1 MGCWAIRTNAIVDPF
16 ETNSIYRQRV
26 IIEKGFNQL
35 KNEVDGS
42 RLEAT
47 ESAYRGK
54 LFIYT
59 LAQSLRMNMLVT
71 AREAQRANKDLKVP
85 EESLSKLI
93 GQLGSIQARKHR
105 STDTFVTGAVAKKR
119 RDLLALLRIEKLPK
133 YFDRF

>member
-1 MGCWAIRTNAIVDPF
+1 MGCWAIRTNAIDDPF
-16 ETNSIYRQRV
+16 ETNSIYRQRD

-71 AREAQRANKDLKVP
+71 ARERRGLIKA
-85 EESLSKLI
+85 SKYP
-93 GQLGSIQARKHR
+93 R
-105 STDTFVTGAVAKKR
+105 S
-119 RDLLALLRIEKLPK
+119 P
-133 YFDRF
+133 

>member
-1 MGCWAIRTNAIVDPF
+1 MGCWAIRTNAIDDPF
-16 ETNSIYRQRV
+16 ETNSIYRQRD

-35 KNEVDGS
+35 KNEVGGS

-105 STDTFVTGAVAKKR
+105 STDTFVTGAVGEEAPGPAR
-119 RDLLALLRIEKLPK
+119 ASSH
-133 YFDRF
+133 

>member
-16 ETNSIYRQRV
+16 ETNSIYRQRD

-35 KNEVDGS
+35 KNEVGGS

-71 AREAQRANKDLKVP
+71 ARE
-85 EESLSKLI
+85 E
-93 GQLGSIQARKHR
+93 QAHR
-105 STDTFVTGAVAKKR
+105 SVG
-119 RDLLALLRIEKLPK
+119 EYSGPK
-133 YFDRF
+133 APLDRYVCNGSGGEEAPGPARASSH

>member
-1 MGCWAIRTNAIVDPF
+1 MGCWAIRTNAIDDPF
-16 ETNSIYRQRV
+16 ETNSIYRQRD

-42 RLEAT
+42 RLGAT

-71 AREAQRANKDLKVP
+71 AREAQRANKGLKVP

>member
-16 ETNSIYRQRV
+16 ETNSIYRQRD

-35 KNEVDGS
+35 KNEVGGS

-59 LAQSLRMNMLVT
+59 LAQ
-71 AREAQRANKDLKVP
+71 
-85 EESLSKLI
+85 SLSKLI

-119 RDLLALLRIEKLPK
+119 RDLPALLRIEKLPK

>member
-16 ETNSIYRQRV
+16 ETNSIYRQRD

-35 KNEVDGS
+35 KNEVGGS
-42 RLEAT
+42 RLETT
-47 ESAYRGK
+47 ENAYRGK

-105 STDTFVTGAVAKKR
+105 STDT
-119 RDLLALLRIEKLPK
+119 L
-133 YFDRF
+133 

>member
-1 MGCWAIRTNAIVDPF
+1 MGCWAIRTNAIDDPF
-16 ETNSIYRQRV
+16 ETNSIYRQRD

-35 KNEVDGS
+35 KNEVGGS

-85 EESLSKLI
+85 GGVLE
-93 GQLGSIQARKHR
+93 QAHR
-105 STDTFVTGAVAKKR
+105 SVG
-119 RDLLALLRIEKLPK
+119 EYSGPK
-133 YFDRF
+133 APLDRYVCNGSGGEEAPGPARASSH

>member
-1 MGCWAIRTNAIVDPF
+1 MGCWAIRTNAIDDPF

-71 AREAQRANKDLKVP
+71 ARERRGLIKA
-85 EESLSKLI
+85 SKYP
-93 GQLGSIQARKHR
+93 R
-105 STDTFVTGAVAKKR
+105 S
-119 RDLLALLRIEKLPK
+119 P
-133 YFDRF
+133 